1 VQSFEHP
8 KPFSFLVAFLHA
20 QGMLDVLFHKRFP
33 MKKIRLVAAFCLA
46 FSPLSVAADEISD
59 ALESA
64 QQAYAD
70 GDIQYAIEELD
81 FARQRLIALKTDAL
95 GVYLP
100 EALDGWSREVDSE
113 MGAALGMMGGG
124 AGAEATYRNES
135 DGSEYTVTLIA
146 DNPMIAGIAGMI
158 GQASLMGIRVE
169 RIGRQK
175 FMVQDGE
182 MTGLIANRI
191 LVKVAGD
198 DEELMKSVLESM
210 DFRAIANFG
219 N

>member
-1 VQSFEHP
+1 
-8 KPFSFLVAFLHA
+8 
-20 QGMLDVLFHKRFP
+20 MT
-33 MKKIRLVAAFCLA
+33 KIRLIAAFCLA

-100 EALDGWSREVDSE
+100 EAPDGWSREVDSE

-198 DEELMKSVLESM
+198 DEDLMKSVLEGM